1 MIFDQ
6 IGFEQEIAQK
16 PQIHSIDPKTEI
28 PSQLMCMAVVN

>member
-16 PQIHSIDPKTEI
+16 PLNHSIDPKIEI
-28 PSQLMCMAVVN
+28 SSQLAVVN